1 MQMTR
6 VIVALAAIAAAVVP
20 AIAQNW
26 PSRPLTAVVPLAA
39 GGGPDAM
46 ARFLAPHI
54 AERLGGQVIVENVP
68 GAGGMTG
75 ANRVAKAL
83 PDGYQSVIGN
93 VGTHAQNQTL
103 YKTPPYNAAIDFS
116 PVALIAVLPL
126 VLIARNDLPANTLP
140 EFIAYAKANQA
151 KMQFGSPGAGSA
163 GHLACVLLNAA
174 IGVDVTHIP
183 YRSGAATFGTQDLIA
198 GRIDYMCPTLPL
210 ALAPIESRAIKGIA
224 ILTRERAPRLPELAS
239 AQEQGLAGFDAGAW
253 NGWFLPKGT
262 PDAIVQKLNDALVG
276 SMNLPSVQTKLQDI
290 GVMVVAPERR
300 SPAYLQKLVET
311 EIQKWAGPIKA
322 AGVSVD

>member
-26 PSRPLTAVVPLAA
+26 PSRPLTVVVPLAA

-103 YKTPPYNAAIDFS
+103 YKNPPYNAAIDFS

-140 EFIAYAKANQA
+140 EF
-151 KMQFGSPGAGSA
+151 
-163 GHLACVLLNAA
+163 
-174 IGVDVTHIP
+174 
-183 YRSGAATFGTQDLIA
+183 
-198 GRIDYMCPTLPL
+198 IDYMCPTLPL

>member
-1 MQMTR
+1 MTR
-6 VIVALAAIAAAVVP
+6 TIVALAAIAAALVP
-20 AIAQNW
+20 TTAQDW
-26 PSRPLTAVVPLAA
+26 PTRPLTVVVPLAA
-39 GGGPDAM
+39 GGGPDTM
-46 ARFLAPHI
+46 ARILAPHMS
-54 AERLGGQVIVENVP
+54 ERLGRQVIVENVP

-75 ANRVAKAL
+75 ANRVAKAA

-103 YKTPPYNAAIDFS
+103 YKNPPYNAAAHFA

-126 VLIARNDLPANTLP
+126 VLIARNDLPADTLT
-140 EFIAYAKANQA
+140 EFIAYAKANQE

-174 IGVDVTHIP
+174 IGINVTHVP
-183 YRSGAATFGTQDLIA
+183 YRSGASTFGTQDLIA

-210 ALAPIESRAIKGIA
+210 ALAPIESRAIKAIA
-224 ILTRERAPRLPELAS
+224 VLTRDRAPRLPGIAS
-239 AQEQGLAGFDAGAW
+239 AQEQGLTGFDAGAW
-253 NGWFLPKGT
+253 NGLFLPKGT
-262 PDAIVQKLNDALVG
+262 PDAIVQKLNEAVTGAMSLG
-276 SMNLPSVQTKLQDI
+276 PVQAKLQDI

-300 SPAYLQKLVET
+300 SPAYLQNFVES

>member
-26 PSRPLTAVVPLAA
+26 PSRPLTVVVPLAA

-103 YKTPPYNAAIDFS
+103 YKNPPYNAATDFS

-198 GRIDYMCPTLPL
+198 GRIDYMCTTLPL

>member
-20 AIAQNW
+20 ATAQNW
-26 PSRPLTAVVPLAA
+26 PTRPLTVVVPLAA

-103 YKTPPYNAAIDFS
+103 YKNPPYNAAIDFS

-140 EFIAYAKANQA
+140 EFIAYAKANQSM
-151 KMQFGSPGAGSA
+151 MQ
-163 GHLACVLLNAA
+163 C
-174 IGVDVTHIP
+174 D
-183 YRSGAATFGTQDLIA
+183 
-198 GRIDYMCPTLPL
+198 CP
-210 ALAPIESRAIKGIA
+210 R
-224 ILTRERAPRLPELAS
+224 PELHS
-239 AQEQGLAGFDAGAW
+239 F
-253 NGWFLPKGT
+253 PT
-262 PDAIVQKLNDALVG
+262 
-276 SMNLPSVQTKLQDI
+276 
-290 GVMVVAPERR
+290 RR
-300 SPAYLQKLVET
+300 SPKT
-311 EIQKWAGPIKA
+311 
-322 AGVSVD
+322 